1 MAYWCEKYWERNQKC
16 DLRRRLQKSCGDVVD
31 AVFERRMPSNLMH
44 TETVDAVNCLKEICA
59 KCKGQ
64 R

>member
-1 MAYWCEKYWERNQKC
+1 MAYWCQKYFGYDKKC
-16 DLRRRLQKSCGDVVD
+16 KLRTCLQKSNGEVEE
-31 AVFERRMPSNLMH
+31 AVFERRMPSDLKYP
-44 TETVDAVNCLKEICA
+44 EAVVAVGYLKEICA